1 MSWED
6 NFPLS
11 KFYDDLYSSKKG
23 AYEEAKHVFIKGNS
37 LTEKF
42 RNLKAEE
49 NFSIVEIGFGVGI
62 NFLATCEEWLNES
75 KSKKPL
81 QYIAFDKAL
90 FSLKQFE
97 KAIGH
102 YPNLKNFS
110 NEYIKE
116 YP

>member
-1 MSWED
+1 MKD
-6 NFPLS
+6 
-11 KFYDDLYSSKKG
+11 K
-23 AYEEAKHVFIKGNS
+23 EE
-37 LTEKF
+37 T
-42 RNLKAEE
+42 LKSEE

-90 FSLKQFE
+90 FNLKQFE
-97 KAIGH
+97 KAIEL
-102 YPNLKNFS
+102 YPNLKNLS

-116 YP
+116 YPYNLSLIHI